1 MTTPRYCLDCGA
13 YTETGNRCPNHTKQ
27 AEQRRAND
35 PHRSTRRT
43 IYRDTRWKH
52 ARDIAIANA
61 DHRCEECGQPDDIGS
76 PLTVHHAAGYSNP
89 YDPDGLEV
97 LCARCHGRR
106 DGAKA
111 RRRAS

>member
-1 MTTPRYCLDCGA
+1 MPAYCLDCGT
-13 YTETGNRCPNHTKQ
+13 YVETGNRCPQHATT
-27 AEQRRAND
+27 AEQRRQRD
-35 PHRSTRRT
+35 PHRASRRR
-43 IYRDTRWKH
+43 IYRDARWAQ
-52 ARDIAIANA
+52 ARAVAIANA